1 MVHVV
6 SVMQM
11 LVCTKAATMLLAADF
26 RWGGGFWVH
35 TLGILYFHS
44 TQWGRIRCLSTTSCF
59 R

>member
-44 TQWGRIRCLSTTSCF
+44 TQ
-59 R
+59 